1 MVFPSALIPMVI
13 EQSSRGERAFD
24 IYSLLLRNR
33 IVFLG
38 TPINDQV
45 ANVIV
50 AQLLFLNQE
59 DPERDIQ
66 MFINSPG
73 GVINAGLAI
82 YDTMQYIQAPVS
94 TIAVG
99 LAASFGTI
107 LLTAGAK
114 GKRLALPNATIH
126 LHQPLGGVQGQAADI
141 EIEAREI
148 LRMRDLLNSILTRH
162 TKMTIE
168 QIAKYTDR
176 NFYMTPDLAVELGVI
191 DEVLLPTD
199 RRAAAARFAALP
211 TGDAAR
217 IEAPADGEKVP
228 ATGH

>member
-1 MVFPSALIPMVI
+1 MTYATDLIPMVI
-13 EQSSRGERAFD
+13 EQSARGERAFD

-50 AQLLFLNQE
+50 AQLLWLNQE

-82 YDTMQYIQAPVS
+82 YDVMQYIQAPIV

-99 LAASFGTI
+99 LAASMGTV
-107 LLTAGAK
+107 LLAAGAK

-126 LHQPLGGVQGQAADI
+126 LHQPLGGVQGQATDI

-148 LRMRDLLNSILTRH
+148 LRMRDLLNHLLTRH
-162 TKMTIE
+162 TKMNEE
-168 QIAKYTDR
+168 QILKYTDR
-176 NFYMTPDLAVELGVI
+176 NFYMTPQLAVELGVI
-191 DEVLLPTD
+191 DEVVLPHD
-199 RRAAAARFAALP
+199 ERVAMAAALP
-211 TGDAAR
+211 AASTTAL
-217 IEAPADGEKVP
+217 EAPRDGDKVEV
-228 ATGH
+228 AAK